1 MNYGYF
7 DSNAREYVITRPD
20 TPRPWSNY
28 LGSRRYGGIIT
39 NNAGGYSFTRS
50 PASGRI
56 LRHRYNSIPQDMPG
70 RVFYLRDRDT
80 GDHWSA
86 AWQPVGKPLDQ
97 YETETRF
104 GPGYAVISSR
114 YDAIESEATYFVPL
128 DADYEIWHLKVKNT
142 GAAPRALSI
151 FSFCEF
157 TTEWNLGNDL
167 LNLQYTQYIARAEW
181 DGAFIQASSCAH
193 LPEDPDNFAN
203 RDQARYWW
211 MTQTGGKV
219 IGFDGDRDVFIG
231 PYGDFRAPDAV
242 LGGACRNVAG
252 SSDNICGAIQSDCEL
267 APGEETEFVVLLGI
281 GKADREGAAARGTV
295 PAGAAVAEALTA
307 LKRYWHNDLDAF
319 QCETPDPA
327 FDHMV
332 NVWGAWNALMTFEW
346 SRSCSLV
353 YTGESRDGFGYR
365 DTVQDCLGVTNM
377 MPDAVRERLLLMLSA
392 QDSSG
397 GAQPEVRAWSHQPG
411 HMKPTPAHEYRSDDC
426 LWFFNAIPAYV
437 AESGDTAFYD
447 EEVPYADAGVATVMG
462 HLRRALEFNLER
474 TGANGLPCGL
484 LADWNDCLK
493 LEYHGESIFVAF
505 QVRLGLEVYARLT
518 RQRGELGEAEWA
530 EREQKALDEKIQR
543 VCWDGEW
550 FRWAI
555 AEDGTV
561 FGTKDYPEGQVY
573 LNTQVWAVLSGA
585 ATEAQRDKA
594 LDAVRSRLAT
604 EWGVALCA
612 PPFEK
617 TPVEVMRAV
626 LFNPGNK
633 ENGGIFSHTQSW
645 AVLAEIARGDG
656 DQAWAY
662 YCSFMPAAQ
671 NDQADVR
678 EIEPFVHCQSTH
690 STFSPKCG
698 KSRVPWLSG
707 TASWSHYTA
716 TNFILGIQPEA
727 DGLRIDP
734 CIPSAWD
741 GFKVTRRLRGKTIH
755 IEVRNPSHCCS
766 GVESLKVNGQA
777 IEGNVVPESLLQ
789 DGVTIIAPMLT
800 GE

>member
-1 MNYGYF
+1 MRYGYF
-7 DSNAREYVITRPD
+7 DNAAREYVITRPD
-20 TPRPWSNY
+20 TPRTWSNY

-56 LRHRYNSIPQDMPG
+56 LRYRYNSIPQDMPG
-70 RVFYLRDRDT
+70 RVFYLRDRDS

-86 AWQPVGKPLDQ
+86 AWQPVGKPLDR
-97 YETETRF
+97 YKTETRF
-104 GPGYAVISSR
+104 GPGYAVIASR
-114 YDAIESEATYFVPL
+114 YSDIESEATYFIPL
-128 DADYEIWHLKVKNT
+128 NADYEVWRLTVKNVGT
-142 GAAPRALSI
+142 KPRHLSI

-157 TTEWNLGNDL
+157 TTEWNMGNDL
-167 LNLQYTQYIARAEW
+167 LNLQYAQYIARADW
-181 DGAFIQASSCAH
+181 NGAFIQASSCAH
-193 LPEDPDNFAN
+193 LPEEPDNFAN

-211 MTQTGGKV
+211 MTQIGGKV
-219 IGFDGDRDVFIG
+219 VGFDGDRDRFIG
-231 PYGDFRAPDAV
+231 PYGDFRGPKAV
-242 LGGACRNVAG
+242 VYGACRNEAG
-252 SSDNICGAIQSDCEL
+252 SSDNICGAIQSESKL
-267 APGEETEFVVLLGI
+267 MPGQDQTFIVLMGV
-281 GKADREGAAARGTV
+281 GKADGEGARARQALPDGE
-295 PAGAAVAEALTA
+295 AVDVALSA
-307 LKRYWHNDLDAF
+307 LKQYWHKYIDMF

-332 NVWGAWNALMTFEW
+332 NVWGAWNAMMTFEW

-353 YTGESRDGFGYR
+353 YTGESRDGFGFR

-377 MPDAVRERLLLMLSA
+377 MPEAVRERLILMLSA
-392 QDSSG
+392 QDQSG
-397 GAQPEVRAWSHQPG
+397 GAQPEVRAWSHRPG

-437 AESGDTAFYD
+437 AESGDTTFYD

-493 LEYHGESIFVAF
+493 LGYNGESIFVAF
-505 QVRLGLEVYARLT
+505 QVRYGLDVYAQVA
-518 RQRGELGEAEWA
+518 RQRGEHEEAGWADA
-530 EREQKALDEKIQR
+530 ERKTLDDAIQR

-573 LNTQVWAVLSGA
+573 LNTQVWSVLSGA
-585 ATEAQRDKA
+585 ATEEQKTKA
-594 LDAVRSRLAT
+594 LDVVRDRLAT
-604 EWGVALCA
+604 KWGVALCD

-626 LFNPGNK
+626 LFNPGTK

-656 DQAWAY
+656 DQAWSYYRAY
-662 YCSFMPAAQ
+662 MPAAQ
-671 NDQADVR
+671 NDQAEVR
-678 EIEPFVHCQSTH
+678 EIEPYVHCQSTH
-690 STFSPKCG
+690 AALSPKYG

-716 TNFILGIQPEA
+716 TNHILGIQPEA
-727 DGLRIDP
+727 DGLRIAP

-741 GFKVTRRLRGKTIH
+741 GFKVTRRLRGKNLQ
-755 IEVRNPSHCCS
+755 IEVRNPNHRCS
-766 GVESLKVNGQA
+766 GLTSMTVNGQA
-777 IEGNVVPESLLQ
+777 VEGDKIPEALLT
-789 DGVTIIAPMLT
+789 DGAIIVAEL
-800 GE
+800 